1 MFHNETFIQF
11 IISYRNLQ
19 SLINSI
25 NYNIP
30 WRDIMNIGEIIAE
43 LRMDKNM
50 NQEDLAAVLNIS
62 RSALANWESGNRRID
77 IETLV
82 VIADYF
88 EVSCDYL
95 LGRTKHKYNFA
106 LENKK
111 NVDAIMDVYETLKKY
126 KIEKY

>member
-43 LRMDKNM
+43 LRLDKNM

-82 VIADYF
+82 VIDRKS
-88 EVSCDYL
+88 V
-95 LGRTKHKYNFA
+95 
-106 LENKK
+106 
-111 NVDAIMDVYETLKKY
+111 V
-126 KIEKY
+126 

>member
-1 MFHNETFIQF
+1 M
-11 IISYRNLQ
+11 
-19 SLINSI
+19 
-25 NYNIP
+25 
-30 WRDIMNIGEIIAE
+30 DIGAIIAE
-43 LRMDKNM
+43 LRMDRNM
-50 NQEDLAAVLNIS
+50 KQEDLAAILNIS

-82 VIADYF
+82 VIADF
-88 EVSCDYL
+88 FGVSWDYL

-126 KIEKY
+126 KIEKEWSVS